1 MGEEKEK
8 EENPRE
14 KNHPKK
20 EKNRKNALIRH
31 QTVTPIGLLGK
42 FISKVTVKTKQ
53 KSVKKRN
60 EQRKQTN
67 LKKVLGKQDTQKSNA
82 HIVKKRFGDT
92 KHHHKK
98 EPINFLKQNKKEKRN
113 KNTNTNFSNHQKYT
127 AQDGTTQKKNV

>member
-1 MGEEKEK
+1 MLASVLLVVPLPSCRPELPSSSRAPPLAARPASPLKSSLYCVGEEKEK

-53 KSVKKRN
+53 KSVKKETNN
-60 EQRKQTN
+60 ENKLTS
-67 LKKVLGKQDTQKSNA
+67 KKC
-82 HIVKKRFGDT
+82 
-92 KHHHKK
+92 
-98 EPINFLKQNKKEKRN
+98 
-113 KNTNTNFSNHQKYT
+113 
-127 AQDGTTQKKNV
+127 